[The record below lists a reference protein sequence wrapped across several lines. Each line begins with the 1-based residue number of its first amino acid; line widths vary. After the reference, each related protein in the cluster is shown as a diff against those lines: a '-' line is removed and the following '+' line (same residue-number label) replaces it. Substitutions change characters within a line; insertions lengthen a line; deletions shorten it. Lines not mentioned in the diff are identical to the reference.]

1 MATNGTVTVDITESV
16 ELIRR
21 LRWFMANLLR
31 EVAEEEDGRVA
42 ARLREVAD
50 AFEADEELK

>member
-1 MATNGTVTVDITESV
+1 MASANITVDLENCT

-21 LRWFMANLLR
+21 LRWFMANCIR
-31 EVAEEEDGRVA
+31 EVAEEEEPRVA

-50 AFEADEELK
+50 TFEGNEELK

>member
-1 MATNGTVTVDITESV
+1 VARARITVDLENCQ

-21 LRWFMANLLR
+21 LRWFMSSLLR
-31 EVAEEEDGRVA
+31 EVADGEADPRVA

-50 AFEADEELK
+50 AFEKDEELK

>member
-1 MATNGTVTVDITESV
+1 VAAAHITVDLAEIK

-31 EVAEEEDGRVA
+31 EVAEQEDARVA

-50 AFEADEELK
+50 TFEADEELK